1 MTQKELKSVLYTKIK
16 DLSCLILDKPI
27 GKLSLKDSGRCIF
40 LLIQRYLTIQ
50 RAYNQLVN
58 NIVSHYTS
66 NIITKDTILSILN
79 EKEENLEKLLD
90 VVKKSQAKG

>member
-1 MTQKELKSVLYTKIK
+1 MTQKELKSVLYGKIK
-16 DLSCLILDKPI
+16 DLSCLVLDKPI

-58 NIVSHYTS
+58 NVVSHY
-66 NIITKDTILSILN
+66 NDDTIDKPIILSILN

>member
-1 MTQKELKSVLYTKIK
+1 MTLKELKTVEYGKIK

-40 LLIQRYLTIQ
+40 LLIKRYLTIQ

-58 NIVSHYTS
+58 NVVSHYTS
-66 NIITKDTILSILN
+66 NIIDKPTILSILN